1 MAAMLP
7 DGRRLGA
14 HLAMAA
20 GLVKTAERAVE
31 IGASALQIFSDNPTA
46 WQRRAEPAPD
56 IGPFRAALEAHDIAP
71 LAIHGS
77 YLINLAGADEAFHE
91 GSVGLLVAEL
101 AAARRFGAGLVNIH
115 IGSHRGAGLEA
126 GIERIA
132 LGLARAFAAD
142 DAAAIDVPGAPSS
155 PTPVVTLEN
164 SSGGGGGL
172 GIDVPELAAIAA
184 GLDRAGIAQ
193 SRVAFCLDTAHLW
206 GAGVDLAD
214 APAVDRLVRS
224 FADEV
229 GIDRLPLVHLN
240 DTKSERGSRVDRHEH
255 LGAGRIGPA
264 GIAAILRHPLLAGTT
279 SIIETP
285 GMDEGYDAIN
295 LNRALALAR
304 GEPLEPLPQGA
315 LTLRGSRS
323 RSLTPPRA
331 DGDTAGR
338 PARRAVPTPARTSDA
353 T

>member
-14 HLAMAA
+14 HLAMAT

-56 IGPFRAALEAHDIAP
+56 IPAFRAALDANDIVP

-77 YLINLAGADEAFHE
+77 YLINLAGADDVFHE

-101 AAARRFGAGLVNIH
+101 AAARRFGARFVNIH
-115 IGSHRGAGLEA
+115 IGSHRGAGLDA

-132 LGLARAFAAD
+132 DGLAKAFAAD
-142 DAAAIDVPGAPSS
+142 GAELIESADAPPS

-164 SSGGGGGL
+164 SAGGGGGL

-184 GLDRAGIAQ
+184 GLDRAGIARN
-193 SRVAFCLDTAHLW
+193 RVAFCLDTAHLW

-229 GIDRLPLVHLN
+229 GIHRLPLVHLN
-240 DTKSERGSRVDRHEH
+240 DTKSELGSRVDRHEH
-255 LGAGRIGPA
+255 LGAGRIGPD
-264 GIAAILRHPLLAGTT
+264 GITAILRHPLLAGTT
-279 SIIETP
+279 YIIETP

-295 LNRALALAR
+295 QNRALALAR
-304 GEPLEPLPQGA
+304 GEPMAPLPPGA

-323 RSLTPPRA
+323 RSLTPSRPEREE
-331 DGDTAGR
+331 AGR
-338 PARRAVPTPARTSDA
+338 PARRTDPTRARTADGS
-353 T
+353 

>member
-56 IGPFRAALEAHDIAP
+56 IEPFRAVLDANDVAP

-77 YLINLAGADEAFHE
+77 YLINLAGADEVFHE

-101 AAARRFGAGLVNIH
+101 AAARRFGARFVNIH
-115 IGSHRGAGLEA
+115 IGSHRGAGLDA

-132 LGLARAFAAD
+132 GGLAQAFAAD
-142 DAAAIDVPGAPSS
+142 GAGLTEPAEAPPS

-172 GIDVPELAAIAA
+172 GIDVPELVAIAT
-184 GLDRAGIAQ
+184 GLDRAGIAR

-214 APAVDRLVRS
+214 KPAVDRLVRS
-224 FADEV
+224 FANEV

-264 GIAAILRHPLLAGTT
+264 GITAILRHPLLADTT
-279 SIIETP
+279 YIIETP

-304 GEPLEPLPQGA
+304 GEPLAPLPPGA

-323 RSLTPPRA
+323 RALTPPRPERE
-331 DGDTAGR
+331 GAGR
-338 PARRAVPTPARTSDA
+338 SARRADPTPARTSDGS
-353 T
+353 

>member
-14 HLAMAA
+14 HLAMAT

-46 WQRRAEPAPD
+46 WQRRAEPAQDIPD
-56 IGPFRAALEAHDIAP
+56 FRAALDANDIAP

-77 YLINLAGADEAFHE
+77 YLINLAGADEVFHE
-91 GSVGLLVAEL
+91 GSIGLLVAEL
-101 AAARRFGAGLVNIH
+101 AAARRFGARYVNIH
-115 IGSHRGAGLEA
+115 IGSHRGAGLDA
-126 GIERIA
+126 GIDRIA
-132 LGLARAFAAD
+132 QGLARVFAAD
-142 DAAAIDVPGAPSS
+142 DAELLDPPTAPS

-184 GLDRAGIAQ
+184 GLDRAGVARN
-193 SRVAFCLDTAHLW
+193 RVAFCLDTAHLW
-206 GAGVDLAD
+206 GAGVDLGD

-240 DTKSERGSRVDRHEH
+240 DTKSELGSRVDRHEH
-255 LGAGRIGPA
+255 LGAGRIGPD
-264 GIAAILRHPLLAGTT
+264 GITAILLHPLLAHTT
-279 SIIETP
+279 YIIETP

-304 GEPLEPLPQGA
+304 GEPLAPLPPGA

-323 RSLTPPRA
+323 RSLTPPRPEREGA
-331 DGDTAGR
+331 AR
-338 PARRAVPTPARTSDA
+338 PARRTDPTPARTSDGS
-353 T
+353 